1 MHVALGSAQAST
13 GSSLGITGLL
23 VLTVALLVAWPLFR
37 KFRKSVSADRKRRW
51 VEQGLMDPPSAD
63 PPGAGP
69 ESTERS
75 E

>member
-1 MHVALGSAQAST
+1 MHIALGGAQAST
-13 GSSLGITGLL
+13 ASSLGITGLL
-23 VLTVALLVAWPLFR
+23 ILTVALLVAWPLFR

>member
-1 MHVALGSAQAST
+1 MHIALGSAQAST
-13 GSSLGITGLL
+13 GSSLGILL
-23 VLTVALLVAWPLFR
+23 VLTVALLVAWPLLR
-37 KFRKSVSADRKRRW
+37 RFRKSVSADRKRRW

>member
-1 MHVALGSAQAST
+1 MHFALGSAPAST

-69 ESTERS
+69 RSTEPL